1 MHFAEIFGAALG
13 LAGTVLLALRGRWA
27 GWGFVAYLGSNVSW
41 LVFSHSFA
49 HWAMFVQYL
58 GFTLTSLLGIWTW
71 IVHPFLQREETAEER
86 LAARSR
92 RSAAYIDH
100 ALWEDSRALDQR
112 AGSSRDVVVVSRAA
126 LHAIYVQGEEQGRA
140 LERDQQAGGT
150 R

>member
-13 LAGTVLLALRGRWA
+13 LVGTVLLALRGRWA

-41 LVFSHSFA
+41 LAFSHGFA
-49 HWAMFVQYL
+49 HWGMFVQYA

-92 RSAAYIDH
+92 RAAAYIDH

-112 AGSSRDVVVVSRAA
+112 ACNSRDVVVVSHAA
-126 LHAIYVQGEEQGRA
+126 LQAIYAQGEEQGRA
-140 LERDQQAGGT
+140 LERDRQQEGAL
-150 R
+150 